1 MSGEFAPRHK
11 VTFLP
16 DINNLDKRSPAQERS
31 SPWSRMQKK
40 GKESETAQP
49 ARSQTPTVSK
59 DEIALFRNSVRQN
72 ACVEMLRGGFHRSFS
87 ELFSLLQRWKEMRLA
102 AGPGSAIWQHKSLEE
117 QPAKLHTL
125 QHYLTKAE
133 TALRAG
139 AWSAVYD
146 QQVFLAQYFREPED
160 RWLSCHFYQT
170 SLNSA
175 RRVKI
180 DGGRKEAEALA
191 NMGQVYM
198 DQGQLDSAREQY
210 ECFYHLTAGR
220 AWSGEGGRSLHS
232 QACEG
237 LWRVYTQL
245 ADRPL
250 QANDYR
256 AAIDTLSKAFQMAK
270 EAGDHRIEGEAA
282 YRVGLAYQC
291 VGDQV
296 TAKRFLNMYMEM
308 STALGDAGG
317 LGKAYKAI
325 AKSLESEGKLS
336 ETVQYLEKFA
346 EVSQGNNQYHNLEE
360 ACMCLGVI
368 FNSRGQYERG
378 CTYFER
384 GYEIARDLE
393 EVSLLQRAQVFV
405 GSARAYSMIRKYSRS
420 VETASHSD
428 LLHLTGWK
436 ESRENLFTDTTGSA
450 AEGTI

>member
-1 MSGEFAPRHK
+1 MSAKLTTTQK

-16 DINNLDKRSPAQERS
+16 DINKPGQEQT

-40 GKESETAQP
+40 GKETETAQP
-49 ARSQTPTVSK
+49 AKSQTPTVSK

-87 ELFSLLQRWKEMRLA
+87 ELFSLLQRWKEIRLA

-125 QHYLTKAE
+125 RHYLTKAE

-198 DQGQLDSAREQY
+198 EQGQLDSAREQY
-210 ECFYHLTAGR
+210 ECFYQLTAGR
-220 AWSGEGGRSLHS
+220 AWRSEGGRSLHC

-245 ADRPL
+245 AERPL

-291 VGDQV
+291 VGDQ
-296 TAKRFLNMYMEM
+296 
-308 STALGDAGG
+308 
-317 LGKAYKAI
+317 
-325 AKSLESEGKLS
+325 
-336 ETVQYLEKFA
+336 
-346 EVSQGNNQYHNLEE
+346 
-360 ACMCLGVI
+360 
-368 FNSRGQYERG
+368 GQYERG

-393 EVSLLQRAQVFV
+393 EVPLLQRAQVFV

-428 LLHLTGWK
+428 LLLLTAWK
-436 ESRENLFTDTTGSA
+436 ESRQNVFTDTTGSA
-450 AEGTI
+450 EGKI

>member
-1 MSGEFAPRHK
+1 MSAEFTPRQK

-16 DINNLDKRSPAQERS
+16 DINKPGQERT
-31 SPWSRMQKK
+31 SPWSR
-40 GKESETAQP
+40 
-49 ARSQTPTVSK
+49 
-59 DEIALFRNSVRQN
+59 FRNSVRQN

-87 ELFSLLQRWKEMRLA
+87 ELFSLLQRWKEIRLA

-125 QHYLTKAE
+125 RQYLTKAE

-198 DQGQLDSAREQY
+198 EQGQLDSAREQY

-220 AWSGEGGRSLHS
+220 AWRSEGGRSLHC

-393 EVSLLQRAQVFV
+393 EVPLLQRAQVFV

-420 VETASHSD
+420 IETASHSD
-428 LLHLTGWK
+428 LLLLTGWK
-436 ESRENLFTDTTGSA
+436 ESRQNVFTDTTGSA
-450 AEGTI
+450 EGKI

>member
-1 MSGEFAPRHK
+1 MSAEFTPRQK

-16 DINNLDKRSPAQERS
+16 DINKPGQERT

-40 GKESETAQP
+40 GKETETAQP

-87 ELFSLLQRWKEMRLA
+87 ELFSLLQRWKEIRLA

-125 QHYLTKAE
+125 RQYLTKAE

-198 DQGQLDSAREQY
+198 EQGQLDSAREQY

-220 AWSGEGGRSLHS
+220 AWRSEGGRSLHC

-393 EVSLLQRAQVFV
+393 EVPLLQRAQVFV

-420 VETASHSD
+420 IETASHSD
-428 LLHLTGWK
+428 LLLLTGWK
-436 ESRENLFTDTTGSA
+436 ESRQNVFTDTTGSA
-450 AEGTI
+450 EGKI

>member
-1 MSGEFAPRHK
+1 MSAKLTTTQK

-16 DINNLDKRSPAQERS
+16 DINKPGQEQT

-40 GKESETAQP
+40 GKETETAQP
-49 ARSQTPTVSK
+49 AKSQTPTVSK

-87 ELFSLLQRWKEMRLA
+87 ELFSLLQRWKEIRLA

-125 QHYLTKAE
+125 RHYLTKAE

-198 DQGQLDSAREQY
+198 EQGQLDSAREQY
-210 ECFYHLTAGR
+210 ECFYQLTAGR
-220 AWSGEGGRSLHS
+220 AWRSEGGRSLHC

-245 ADRPL
+245 AERPL

-393 EVSLLQRAQVFV
+393 EVPLLQRAQVFV

-428 LLHLTGWK
+428 LLLLTAWK
-436 ESRENLFTDTTGSA
+436 ESRQNVFTDTTGSA
-450 AEGTI
+450 EGKI